1 MKYINEIV
9 LSNNNP
15 IILFEALRNDLLE
28 KGKVRF
34 RDIRLKS
41 GDLNFTCPYHKKGN
55 EAKPSAHMLLQPKGE
70 FEVGFIKCFSCGK
83 STNLYEMISEIL
95 FNKYDDGELGRN
107 YVNNLFRINS
117 NERRFNFNLKS
128 NNNFNKIK
136 NTDINE
142 ILSRNNKDIYNYSI
156 SEEELDKYRFIH
168 PYMYERGLTDEII
181 NKFDIGYDSSYK
193 NHNKEYECITFPVK
207 DRFGRVITIMRRA
220 IFTKRFF
227 IEKNIKKPIY
237 AFDKVYKSNNK
248 LVFLTESIF
257 NCLTL
262 WVWGFEAV
270 ALIGLGTKE
279 QFELLNN
286 SFKHKTIVIC
296 MDGDKAGRDAAKNI
310 RNKLKINNYIIDM
323 YDNEDINSISKEDFM
338 KLYKYYLEDGYGGN
352 FK

>member
-15 IILFEALRNDLLE
+15 IFLFETLRNDLLE

-34 RDIRLKS
+34 KDIRLKS
-41 GDLNFTCPYHKKGN
+41 NELNFTCPYHKEGN
-55 EAKPSAHMLLQPKGE
+55 ENKPSAHMLLSPKGN
-70 FEVGFIKCFSCGK
+70 FETGFIKCFSCGK
-83 STNLYEMISEIL
+83 TTNLYEMISEIL
-95 FNKYDDGELGRN
+95 FHKYDNGELGKN
-107 YVNNLFRINS
+107 YVNSLFRIS
-117 NERRFNFNLKS
+117 DNERRFNFNLKT
-128 NNNFNKIK
+128 NNKFNSIK

-142 ILSRNNKDIYNYSI
+142 ILSRSSKAIYNYSI
-156 SEEELDKYRFIH
+156 SEQELDKYRFTH

-181 NKFDIGYDSSYK
+181 NKFDIGYDSCYIS
-193 NHNKEYECITFPVK
+193 NNKEYECITFPVK
-207 DRFGRVITIMRRA
+207 DRFGRVITIIRRA
-220 IFTKRFF
+220 IFNKRFF

-262 WVWGFEAV
+262 WVWGFEAM
-270 ALIGLGTKE
+270 ALIGLGTDE
-279 QFELLNN
+279 QYELLNN

-296 MDGDKAGRDAAKNI
+296 MDGDEAGREAAKKI
-310 RNKLKINNYIIDM
+310 RRKLKVNNYIIDM
-323 YDNEDINSISKEDFM
+323 YDNEDINSISKEEFI
-338 KLYKYYLEDGYGGN
+338 KLYKYYLEDGYGGY